1 MAMVAGHGYSSQ
13 YVHKYDGHHE
23 PVHHGHD
30 HHDYYTH
37 PKYEF
42 EYKVE
47 DSHTGDHKSQ
57 HEHRDGDVVKGHY
70 SLHQPDGSVRDVHY
84 HGDHHTGFHADVK
97 FSTHHEIPH
106 HHHVILVAAVIA
118 VVSAR
123 PQHGHDYHHGHG
135 HAVSSQSI
143 VLHQTHE
150 SKHEPVHH
158 EEHHEEQ
165 HEQHQEEHHHGH
177 HEEHHGH
184 ASSSQSIKQ
193 HHGKATEKHVE
204 YYSHPKYE
212 FAYKVVDPHTGDKK
226 SQHESR
232 DDHVVKGVYSLHQPD
247 GTVRIV
253 EYHADKKTGFNANV
267 KIEVHYWTLLR
278 PLTIIEPNMFFKVLC
293 VLSIAVAVVS
303 AHGYSSQY
311 VHKYDGHHEP
321 VHHGHDHHD
330 YYTHPKYEFEYK
342 VEDSHTGDHKSQHE
356 HRDGDVV
363 KGHYSLHQPDG
374 SVRDVHYHGDHHTGF
389 HADVK
394 YSTHHIVPHHHY

>member
-1 MAMVAGHGYSSQ
+1 M
-13 YVHKYDGHHE
+13 
-23 PVHHGHD
+23 
-30 HHDYYTH
+30 
-37 PKYEF
+37 
-42 EYKVE
+42 YKI
-47 DSHTGDHKSQ
+47 
-57 HEHRDGDVVKGHY
+57 
-70 SLHQPDGSVRDVHY
+70 
-84 HGDHHTGFHADVK
+84 F
-97 FSTHHEIPH
+97 
-106 HHHVILVAAVIA
+106 LVAALVA
-118 VVSAR
+118 MTAAR
-123 PQHGHDYHHGHG
+123 PQYGHDYQHGHG

-232 DDHVVKGVYSLHQPD
+232 DGHVVKGVYSLHQPD

-267 KIEVHYWTLLR
+267 KYEGHAVHIVPEHHHHHWVKNTYKLPKCTRSSWSLLWSR
-278 PLTIIEPNMFFKVLC
+278 WSLLCRNMVMTTTT
-293 VLSIAVAVVS
+293 VTTTMHGHGHAV
-303 AHGYSSQY
+303 SSQSI
-311 VHKYDGHHEP
+311 VLHQTHESKHEP
-321 VHHGHDHHD
+321 VHHEEHHEEQHEQHQEEHHHGHHEEHHGHASSSQSIKQHHGKATEKHVE
-330 YYTHPKYEFEYK
+330 YYSHPKYEFAYK
-342 VEDSHTGDHKSQHE
+342 VVDPHTGDKKSQHE
-356 HRDGDVV
+356 SRDGHVV
-363 KGHYSLHQPDG
+363 KGVYSLHQPDG
-374 SVRDVHYHGDHHTGF
+374 TVRIVEYHADKKTGF
-389 HADVK
+389 NANVK
-394 YSTHHIVPHHHY
+394 YEGHAVHIVPEHHHHH

>member
-1 MAMVAGHGYSSQ
+1 M
-13 YVHKYDGHHE
+13 
-23 PVHHGHD
+23 
-30 HHDYYTH
+30 
-37 PKYEF
+37 
-42 EYKVE
+42 
-47 DSHTGDHKSQ
+47 
-57 HEHRDGDVVKGHY
+57 
-70 SLHQPDGSVRDVHY
+70 SL
-84 HGDHHTGFHADVK
+84 K
-97 FSTHHEIPH
+97 
-106 HHHVILVAAVIA
+106 VILVAAVVA
-118 VVSAR
+118 MTAAR
-123 PQHGHDYHHGHG
+123 PQHGHDYQHGHG

-232 DDHVVKGVYSLHQPD
+232 DGHVVKGVYSLHQPD

-267 KIEVHYWTLLR
+267 KIEGH
-278 PLTIIEPNMFFKVLC
+278 
-293 VLSIAVAVVS
+293 AV
-303 AHGYSSQY
+303 
-311 VHKYDGHHEP
+311 
-321 VHHGHDHHD
+321 
-330 YYTHPKYEFEYK
+330 
-342 VEDSHTGDHKSQHE
+342 
-356 HRDGDVV
+356 
-363 KGHYSLHQPDG
+363 
-374 SVRDVHYHGDHHTGF
+374 
-389 HADVK
+389 
-394 YSTHHIVPHHHY
+394 HIVPEHHHHH